1 MINEEI
7 LMQRRDGCMLSL
19 LKHSFDEE
27 NELVKFM
34 E

>member
-1 MINEEI
+1 MKKF
-7 LMQRRDGCMLSL
+7 LCQRRDGCMLSL